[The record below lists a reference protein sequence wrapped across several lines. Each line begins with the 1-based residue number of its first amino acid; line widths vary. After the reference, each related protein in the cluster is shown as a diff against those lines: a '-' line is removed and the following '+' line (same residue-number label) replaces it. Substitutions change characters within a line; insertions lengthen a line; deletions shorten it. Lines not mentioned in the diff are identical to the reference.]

1 MSWNTCIWVVWMHVG
16 LSLHGWPDQQSIWSL
31 THQQIVRLK
40 SLGPQLIELAAGS
53 QLPQL
58 GSPCTR
64 TGHSVKSCA
73 DKFEACS
80 QPRVANNSSY
90 MQTYS
95 YSQIW
100 PIWLKISNIYHI
112 NIRTSTMY
120 SVSNPVKLNPVSL
133 QFTPNCTSFGSGS
146 KWTSE
151 WIPIF
156 PSGPALLSRLLSHL
170 GINRVLFLRACQH
183 SFTES
188 QMVQWDVSKTLGLA
202 FCWGLLGY
210 VNLTASAQ
218 KG

>member
-1 MSWNTCIWVVWMHVG
+1 MWVYLYMAD
-16 LSLHGWPDQQSIWSL
+16 LTSNPSDPWPISKLWGSNHWVPSSSNL
-31 THQQIVRLK
+31 LLVPSCR
-40 SLGPQLIELAAGS
+40 SLGVPAQELDTLRS
-53 QLPQL
+53 LV
-58 GSPCTR
+58 T
-64 TGHSVKSCA
+64 